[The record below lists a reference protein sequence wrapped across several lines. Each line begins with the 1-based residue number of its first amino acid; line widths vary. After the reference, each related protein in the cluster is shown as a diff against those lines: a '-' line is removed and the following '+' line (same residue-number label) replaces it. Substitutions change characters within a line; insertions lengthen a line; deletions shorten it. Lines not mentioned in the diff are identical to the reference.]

1 MERPGCIKRAVKY
14 LVECRTVGAGE
25 AGRRAKEY
33 REDKRIRKE
42 RNRPVLLTEKEK
54 KRQAA
59 EHFSR
64 ETVFRVVF
72 LKNGRPENPP
82 V

>member
-42 RNRPVLLTEKEK
+42 RNRPVLLTEMK
-54 KRQAA
+54 KSGRLPNI
-59 EHFSR
+59 
-64 ETVFRVVF
+64 FRGKRCF
-72 LKNGRPENPP
+72 ASSF
-82 V
+82 